1 MVLVPGATANPFFR
15 WSYVTGNWDQIQ
27 GDLVQHIALSVI
39 AVAIGTVISI
49 PLAVVAWRSRVFRVP
64 IFGFAST
71 LYIIPSL
78 ALFAILGPITGF
90 VASYTTAEI
99 ALVGYT
105 LLILI
110 WNTVAGLD
118 AVPADAREA
127 ATAMGYSNTAAL
139 LRVDLPLALPYIF
152 GGLRV
157 AMATVIG
164 LVTVTALIG
173 LGGLGQQITYG
184 FTIAYNTPIIVGLVL
199 SVALAAVADFVLV
212 GAERLLVPWGRSRQ
226 QTKPR

>member
-1 MVLVPGATANPFFR
+1 MLAAGPFFN
-15 WSYVTGNWDQIQ
+15 WNYVTTQWSQISS
-27 GDLVQHIALSVI
+27 DLIQHITLTLL
-39 AVAIGTVISI
+39 AVAIGLVLSV
-49 PLAVVAWRSRVFRVP
+49 PLALLAWRYRIVRPPVFGV
-64 IFGFAST
+64 ASA

-90 VASYTTAEI
+90 VASYPTAEI

-118 AVPADAREA
+118 AVPNEAREA
-127 ATAMGYSNTAAL
+127 ATAMGYSEIAAL
-139 LRVDLPLALPYIF
+139 IRVDLPLALPYIF
-152 GGLRV
+152 AGLRV
-157 AMATVIG
+157 ATATVIG

-184 FTIAYNTPIIVGLVL
+184 FNIGFYTPIIVGLVF
-199 SVALAAVADFVLV
+199 SVALAAVFDLLIVGLQRLV
-212 GAERLLVPWGRSRQ
+212 VPWSRA
-226 QTKPR
+226 TRRARTT